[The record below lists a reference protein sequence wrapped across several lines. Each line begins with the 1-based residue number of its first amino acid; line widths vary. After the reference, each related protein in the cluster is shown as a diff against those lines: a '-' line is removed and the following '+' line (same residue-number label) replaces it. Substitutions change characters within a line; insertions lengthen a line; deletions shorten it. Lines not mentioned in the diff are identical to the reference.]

1 MKKENLLEILRNI
14 EKKVL
19 LRRSQALIKIYFED
33 TETRTRG
40 LSISALECVN
50 TSLFFFSKMLKTK
63 NGTIWNCR
71 IITQR
76 DKGFKSFISADWE
89 FQARPVFLNISA
101 FVIFSYFDPWIYS
114 NYLIIDE
121 TFWKSTT
128 SSPKIQRLNEGYHVE
143 KIFLDSS
150 EKDPESFTE
159 FFHQFFPDQK
169 FEGILRILKNQA
181 RKA

>member
-1 MKKENLLEILRNI
+1 MKKSSFKAEPGPH
-14 EKKVL
+14 
-19 LRRSQALIKIYFED
+19 KIYFEE

-50 TSLFFFSKMLKTK
+50 TSLFFSKMLKTK

-89 FQARPVFLNISA
+89 FQVKPVFLNISA

-128 SSPKIQRLNEGYHVE
+128 SSPKIQRLNEGDHVE
-143 KIFLDSS
+143 KKLSDSS
-150 EKDPESFTE
+150 RKHPESFTE
-159 FFHQFFPDQK
+159 FSRRFFPDQK
-169 FEGILRILKNQA
+169 FEGLLRILKKQA
-181 RKA
+181 QKLCDITSYVTI